1 MAEFNLGM
9 SLKVNIMFNVFGR
22 LFCFRSQVRRLA
34 PDFQC
39 LSVGTI
45 IIDIIIIITQVIHI
59 ISSPEHEVPKVSYFG
74 QSMSVVRRESCVVR
88 PQ

>member
-45 IIDIIIIITQVIHI
+45 IIDIIIIIIIIIITQIIHI
-59 ISSPEHEVPKVSYFG
+59 ISSPEHEV
-74 QSMSVVRRESCVVR
+74 QSNVRG
-88 PQ
+88 PA